1 MTHDTTDT
9 TKALSKILPPQD
21 MAAFVA
27 DAARDG
33 RTVALCH
40 GYFDLLHIGHIR
52 HLQYAKGLA
61 DILVVSVIPDR
72 FAANADRNL
81 AFDETDRAQSVAA
94 LDCVDRVALL
104 PDPALDAVLTGLRPH
119 IVVVGQNIRLED
131 VKDHPTRYP
140 SQDVLQRL
148 GVRLACSEEISFS
161 STSRINR
168 YYSTFD
174 DEMREFV
181 SLLRSRHS
189 LDAVQG
195 WLRKIYD
202 LKILVIGD
210 TILDEYQYCSTLGA
224 SSKDPII
231 AMRYLSHDLFAG
243 GVLAVAN
250 HVAGFVREVGLV
262 TLLGEKERQED
273 FVRAHL
279 HDNVTPTFYT
289 QPDAPTIV
297 KRRFLDGYALNK
309 LFELYVM
316 DDGGIPPD
324 EDARL
329 VAALKERL
337 GDYDLVIAADFGHGM
352 ISQNVRNL
360 LAERARFL
368 AVNTQANA
376 GNRGF
381 HTISRYP
388 RADFISL
395 AEHELRLETRNT
407 SLPVDQLLHQLT
419 ETMPCG
425 TIAVTRGKIGCVIRD
440 PKGRIVTVPAFARK
454 VVDRIGAGDA
464 FFSIA
469 ALAAQVG
476 APADLVGFLGNTV
489 GALAVE
495 IIGNEKAVDRRHV
508 EDAVTSSFMDATWDF

>member
-1 MTHDTTDT
+1 MTRETDL
-9 TKALSKILPPQD
+9 APSKILSPSD
-21 MAAFVA
+21 LAAFVA
-27 DAARDG
+27 RAAADG
-33 RTVALCH
+33 KTVALCH

-61 DILVVSVIPDR
+61 DILVVSVIADR
-72 FAANADRNL
+72 FAVNTARDL
-81 AFDETDRAQSVAA
+81 AFPETDRAQGVAA

-104 PDPALDAVLTGLRPH
+104 DDPDVDAALASLRPH
-119 IVVVGQNIRLED
+119 VFVVGQNIRLED
-131 VKDHPTRYP
+131 VKDHPTRFP
-140 SQDVLQRL
+140 SQAALERL

-168 YYSTFD
+168 YYSAFD
-174 DEMREFV
+174 EEMREFLA
-181 SLLRSRHS
+181 LLRSRHT
-189 LDAVQG
+189 LDAIQG
-195 WLRKIYD
+195 LLRKCYD
-202 LKILVIGD
+202 LKVLVIGD
-210 TILDEYQYCSTLGA
+210 TILDEYQYCSSLGA

-231 AMRYLSHDLFAG
+231 AMRYLSQDLFAG

-250 HVAGFVREVGLV
+250 HVSGFVKEVGLV
-262 TLLGEKERQED
+262 TLLGEKDRQED
-273 FVRAHL
+273 FVRAKL
-279 HDNVTPTFYT
+279 RSNVTPHFYT

-316 DDGGIPPD
+316 DDRGIPPD
-324 EDARL
+324 EEARL
-329 VAALKERL
+329 IAALRDRL
-337 GDYDLVIAADFGHGM
+337 DRYDLVIAADFGHGM
-352 ISQNVRNL
+352 ISRKVREL
-360 LAERARFL
+360 LSERAPFL

-395 AEHELRLETRNT
+395 AEHELRLEMRDTG
-407 SLPVDQLLHQLT
+407 LPVDQLLDRLT
-419 ETMPCG
+419 RTMPCD
-425 TIAVTRGKIGCVIRD
+425 TVAVTRGKIGCVIRD
-440 PKGRIVTVPAFARK
+440 AKGRLVTVPAFARK

-469 ALAAQVG
+469 ALAARVG

-495 IIGNEKAVDRRHV
+495 IIGNEKPVDRQHV
-508 EDAVTSSFMDATWDF
+508 EHAIASAFVDATWDY